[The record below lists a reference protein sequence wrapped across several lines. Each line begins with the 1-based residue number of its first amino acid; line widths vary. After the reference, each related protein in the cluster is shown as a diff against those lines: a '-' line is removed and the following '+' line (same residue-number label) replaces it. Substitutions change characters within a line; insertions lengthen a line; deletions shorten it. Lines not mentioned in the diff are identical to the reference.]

1 MNEATTTSSAN
12 SHTDAASAAPDR
24 AECMRSVVQG
34 FRIVFRSIQEH
45 SRWVE
50 KQCGV
55 SAAQLWTLWELHAHP
70 GLRVSELSR
79 AMSIHQSTA
88 SNLLD
93 KLERKELIQR
103 ERRGPDHRVVRLY
116 LTDKGRDLVEH
127 APRPAQGALSNGL
140 MSLPDSSLAELDRN
154 LAALVKAMDMADHEA
169 ALEPLSD
176 G

>member
-1 MNEATTTSSAN
+1 MDEVTTMRNADPSLPASDGMAREAY
-12 SHTDAASAAPDR
+12 
-24 AECMRSVVQG
+24 MRSIVQG
-34 FRIVFRSIQEH
+34 LRVVFRSIQEH

-55 SAAQLWTLWELHAHP
+55 SAAQLWAMWELYAHP

-79 AMSIHQSTA
+79 ALSIHQSTA

-103 ERRGPDHRVVRLY
+103 QRRGPDHRVVQLY
-116 LTDKGRDLVEH
+116 LTDKGRNLVEH
-127 APRPAQGALSNGL
+127 APRPAQGALSSGL
-140 MSLPDSSLAELDRN
+140 MALPDPVLAGLNDN
-154 LAALVKAMDMADHEA
+154 IAALVKAMDLADHTA

>member
-1 MNEATTTSSAN
+1 
-12 SHTDAASAAPDR
+12 
-24 AECMRSVVQG
+24 MRSVVQS
-34 FRIVFRSIQEH
+34 FRVVFRSIQEH

-55 SAAQLWTLWELHAHP
+55 SAAQLWTMWELHARP

-79 AMSIHQSTA
+79 ALSIHQSTA

-93 KLERKELIQR
+93 KLERKDLVQR

-140 MSLPDSSLAELDRN
+140 MALPDSVLIGLNDN
-154 LAALVKAMDMADHEA
+154 IAALVKAMDLADHQA
-169 ALEPLSD
+169 ALKPLSD

>member
-1 MNEATTTSSAN
+1 MSELRTPEPDGQSAQL
-12 SHTDAASAAPDR
+12 ASAAVR
-24 AECMRSVVQG
+24 EEWMRSVVQG
-34 FRIVFRSIQEH
+34 FRLVFRSIQEH

-55 SAAQLWTLWELHAHP
+55 SAAQLWTMWELHARP

-79 AMSIHQSTA
+79 ALSIHQSTA

-93 KLERKELIQR
+93 KLERKQLIQR

-116 LTDKGRDLVEH
+116 LTAQGRELVEH
-127 APRPAQGALSNGL
+127 APGPAQGALSSGL
-140 MSLPDSSLAELDRN
+140 MALPDPVLAGLNDN
-154 LAALVKAMDMADHEA
+154 IAALVKAMDLVDHEA